1 MKGAILGV
9 LKALKYFKKTDS
21 QIREVLVNDLVMGS
35 VAASPR
41 QLEC

>member
-21 QIREVLVNDLVMGS
+21 QIREVLVNDLVMTHG
-35 VAASPR
+35 V
-41 QLEC
+41 ENHMTY